1 MRLGLNDWALSGDWT
16 VEKEGVVLNEDG
28 GRIAYRFHAR
38 DVNLIM
44 GSRAR
49 GGSLRFRVLVDGQ
62 PPGRA
67 HGDDVDEKG
76 YGAVSEQRTYQLI
89 RQPKPITD
97 RTFEIEFLDS
107 GVEAFDFTF
116 G

>member
-1 MRLGLNDWALSGDWT
+1 LTLNEWALVGDWT
-16 VEKEGVVLNEDG
+16 IGPEYAALNRAS

-44 GSRAR
+44 GPTVR
-49 GGSLRFRVLVDGQ
+49 GTPVRFRVRIDGE
-62 PPGRA
+62 PPGTA
-67 HGDDVDEKG
+67 HGIDIDEQG
-76 YGAVSEQRTYQLI
+76 NGTVSEPRMYQLI
-89 RQPKPITD
+89 RHPGPIAD
-97 RTFEIEFLDS
+97 RLFEIEFIGP